1 MAIVAIIFAVISS
14 SQGVRAYLAELS
26 EGSKSRTILAKI
38 FTNYNSNQFVI
49 FKIRTESGVDIEI
62 YEKDSVTFTEK
73 LKQKFSFVDDKDA
86 FLMVD
91 GNSVSLALSDVD
103 KNGSLDIVA
112 PTVDQYG
119 LSRLNVFKYDEELN
133 QFTQTVATE

>member
-14 SQGVRAYLAELS
+14 SQGVREYLSRFS
-26 EGSKSRTILAKI
+26 ENSRSRTILAKI
-38 FTNYNSNQFVI
+38 FTNYNSSQFVI

-62 YEKDSVTFTEK
+62 YEKDPTTFAEK
-73 LKQKFSFVDDKDA
+73 LKQKFSFIDDKDA

-103 KNGSLDIVA
+103 KNGVMDIVA

-119 LSRLNVFKYDEELN
+119 LSRLNVFKYDQDLN
-133 QFTQTVATE
+133 QFSQTVATE